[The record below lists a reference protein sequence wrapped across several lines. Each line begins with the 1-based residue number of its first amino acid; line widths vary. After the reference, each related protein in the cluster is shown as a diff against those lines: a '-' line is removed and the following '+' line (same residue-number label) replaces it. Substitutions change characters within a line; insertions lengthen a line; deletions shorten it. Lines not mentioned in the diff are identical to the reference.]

1 MARLSAVWKGRVSP
15 QSVSGSDMVCGPG
28 SSLLAWAAV
37 GKART
42 AHGCAWV
49 CFMWVWGGEAGE
61 EALRLL
67 CRTRHCLSLPG
78 GVKGVDPAVPGRA
91 DPPSFQPLGHF
102 CVLLSSLNFVLLAK
116 WV

>member
-28 SSLLAWAAV
+28 SSLLA
-37 GKART
+37 
-42 AHGCAWV
+42 
-49 CFMWVWGGEAGE
+49 FMWVWGGEAGE

-102 CVLLSSLNFVLLAK
+102 CVPLSSLNFVLLAK